1 MGTKHDLFGGWI
13 EANRDL
19 AKEWY
24 GCDDDEKCFFANN
37 KKYRYLDVNGVY
49 YEVAPKKETVTCG
62 GICSICKHSDGCTY
76 YDPDHCDI

>member
-37 KKYRYLDVNGVY
+37 KKYKLR
-49 YEVAPKKETVTCG
+49 
-62 GICSICKHSDGCTY
+62 
-76 YDPDHCDI
+76 